1 MKYRLTVL
9 TPLLVGDGAK
19 LSPIDYMVWKDQ
31 VNVLDQG
38 RIFRLLARGPRLE
51 NYLKQIAKAE
61 KLDFASWGGFAQ
73 NFAKRRIRFEHPA
86 YTAYWERLPA
96 DQLHIPTFATGAAG
110 PYLPATAI
118 KGALRTALVFKLADG
133 GMFQEIEAALSA
145 ERPPRQ
151 PGQIAEERTAGDS
164 NRSRLRTLALGDSAP
179 VDPACLKIYLLRVAT
194 LERGA
199 AGKLELRWKQA
210 PRGSVEAR
218 QVEQSTPQFAEMAT
232 PGTVFEGRVAER
244 AFFSHPEVAGAL
256 GWKSPLRP
264 PQIFEMANDY
274 AAAMLAAHRQ
284 YANWAGLGALDETLE
299 RLEARLA
306 ELRTREDACLLALGW
321 GAGFFSKAVAL
332 AAPGEEFR
340 QVLRRHPLF
349 SKALR
354 AGLPFPKTRR
364 IVFVE
369 NRPAALA
376 GWAMLEA
383 G

>member
-51 NYLKQIAKAE
+51 NYLKQIARAE

-73 NFAKRRIRFEHPA
+73 NFAKRRVRFEHPA

-118 KGALRTALVFKLADG
+118 KGALRTAVVFKLADG
-133 GMFQEIEAALSA
+133 GMFREIEAALSA

-151 PGQIAEERTAGDS
+151 PGLIAEERTAGDS
-164 NRSRLRTLALGDSAP
+164 SRSRLRTLALGDSAP

-194 LERGA
+194 LERGG

-210 PRGSVEAR
+210 PRGNVEAR
-218 QVEQSTPQFAEMAT
+218 QVEQSTPQFAEMAS
-232 PGTVFEGRVAER
+232 PGTVFEGRAAER
-244 AFFSHPEVAGAL
+244 AFLSLPEVAGAL
-256 GWKSPLRP
+256 GWNAPLRQ

-284 YANWAGLGALDETLE
+284 YANWAGLGALDETLR

-306 ELRTREDACLLALGW
+306 EVRARQDACLLALGW

-340 QVLRRHPLF
+340 QMLRRHPLF

>member
-1 MKYRLTVL
+1 MRYRLTAL

-38 RIFRLLARGPRLE
+38 RIFRLLSRGPRLE

-73 NFAKRRIRFEHPA
+73 NFAKRRIPFEHPS
-86 YTAYWERLPA
+86 YTAFWERLPA
-96 DQLHIPTFATGAAG
+96 EQLHIPTFASGPAG
-110 PYLPATAI
+110 PYLPATAL
-118 KGALRTALVFKLADG
+118 KGALRTALVFKLADQKT
-133 GMFQEIEAALSA
+133 FQEIEAALSA
-145 ERPPRQ
+145 ERSPRQ
-151 PGQIAEERTAGDS
+151 PGMIAEERTAGDS
-164 NRSRLRTLALGDSAP
+164 SRSRLRTLALGDSAP
-179 VDPACLKIYLLRVAT
+179 IDPARLKIYLLRVAT
-194 LERGA
+194 LERAGS
-199 AGKLELRWKQA
+199 GKLELRWKQA

-218 QVEQSTPQFAEMAT
+218 LVEQSTPQFAEMAS
-232 PGTVFEGRVAER
+232 PGTVFEGQAAER
-244 AFFSHPEVAGAL
+244 AFLLHADVARAL
-256 GWKSPLRP
+256 GWRAPLRP
-264 PQIFEMANDY
+264 RQIFEMANDY

-284 YANWAGLGALDETLE
+284 YAAWAGLGPLEETLQ

-306 ELRTREDACLLALGW
+306 EVRAREDACLVSLGW
-321 GAGFFSKAVAL
+321 GAGFLSKSVAL

-340 QVLRRHPLF
+340 QVLRRHPIY

-364 IVFVE
+364 VVFVE

>member
-1 MKYRLTVL
+1 MRYRLTVL

-19 LSPIDYMVWKDQ
+19 LSPIDYMVWRDQ

-73 NFAKRRIRFEHPA
+73 NFAKRRIPFEHPA

-96 DQLHIPTFATGAAG
+96 EHLHIPTFVTSPAG

-133 GMFQEIEAALSA
+133 KTFQEVEAALSA

-151 PGQIAEERTAGDS
+151 PGVIAEERTAGDS
-164 NRSRLRTLALGDSAP
+164 NRSRLRTLALADSAP

-194 LERGA
+194 LERA
-199 AGKLELRWKQA
+199 ASGKLELRWKQA

-218 QVEQSTPQFAEMAT
+218 QVEQSTPQFAEMAS
-232 PGTVFEGRVAER
+232 PGTVFEGRAAER
-244 AFFSHPEVAGAL
+244 AFFSHPDVAQAL
-256 GWKSPLRP
+256 GWKAPLRP

-284 YANWAGLGALDETLE
+284 YAGWAQLAALDETLQH
-299 RLEARLA
+299 LEARLA
-306 ELRTREDACLLALGW
+306 EARSREDACLLSLGW
-321 GAGFFSKAVAL
+321 GAGFLSKAVAL

-340 QVLRRHPLF
+340 QILRRHPLF

-364 IVFVE
+364 IVFAG

>member
-73 NFAKRRIRFEHPA
+73 NFAKRRIPFEHPA

-118 KGALRTALVFKLADG
+118 KGALRTALVFRLADG
-133 GMFQEIEAALSA
+133 RTFQEIEAALSA

-151 PGQIAEERTAGDS
+151 PGLIAEERTAGNS
-164 NRSRLRTLALGDSAP
+164 GRSRLRTLALGDSRP

-194 LERGA
+194 LERGG

-210 PRGSVEAR
+210 PRGSVEPR
-218 QVEQSTPQFAEMAT
+218 QVEQSTPQFAEMAS
-232 PGTVFEGRVAER
+232 PGTVFEGRAAER

-256 GWKSPLRP
+256 GWNTPLRP

-284 YANWAGLGALDETLE
+284 YAAWAGLAVLEETLQ
-299 RLEARLA
+299 RLEARLGEA
-306 ELRTREDACLLALGW
+306 RAREDACLLALGW
-321 GAGFFSKAVAL
+321 GAGFLSKAVAL

-340 QVLRRHPLF
+340 QVLRHHPLF